1 MNEKISNKQW
11 AAIFVLSWIAFN
23 LLLCAYTDL
32 AEDEAYYWLFAKY
45 LDWGYFDHPPMIA
58 LMIRAGGMLFSE
70 ELGVRFFTA
79 VFSGLTLYLLFVIT
93 KFENV
98 KLLFLL
104 FLTAPA
110 FHAFGFIS
118 APDVPLMFFGALYI
132 LLFKRFVEANTLK
145 NAMLLGV
152 VASLMMYS
160 KYHGILLIL
169 FTFLPNITLLK
180 RLNFWLMTLVALL
193 LFLPHIFWQI
203 ANDYPSLRYHL
214 VDRVNRPYEF
224 NFTLQYFLGQLGLCG
239 PILFILFF
247 TSLRKTVTSFYATM
261 KYSAVAIFAF
271 FFLFSFRTFI
281 EANWGAIAFVPV
293 LLYAHSTLQDGVA
306 KVWKTFSYIV
316 VLILIALRVALVFP
330 NDFLRLSITKQFYH
344 DSEFYPKVKALA
356 GDLPVVFMNTYQK
369 PSKYYFYY
377 NVPSFSLNSFWYRR
391 NQFDKWP
398 IQKDLQGKEV
408 LLVATDNFDGAQ
420 KIAAKYS
427 DIYFARY
434 TNFKSYGYLEFSVDK
449 KKFQIREGENLRDSL
464 LVKNIW
470 GHDLAGD
477 TSSVEIGVVLRGEGK
492 ETLHSVARVPV
503 NSLRSGNKIPFEM
516 PVALEK
522 GEYTVLFGVHDKF
535 CSTLWNSPIYPLMVR

>member
-1 MNEKISNKQW
+1 
-11 AAIFVLSWIAFN
+11 
-23 LLLCAYTDL
+23 
-32 AEDEAYYWLFAKY
+32 
-45 LDWGYFDHPPMIA
+45 
-58 LMIRAGGMLFSE
+58 
-70 ELGVRFFTA
+70 
-79 VFSGLTLYLLFVIT
+79 
-93 KFENV
+93 
-98 KLLFLL
+98 
-104 FLTAPA
+104 
-110 FHAFGFIS
+110 
-118 APDVPLMFFGALYI
+118 
-132 LLFKRFVEANTLK
+132 
-145 NAMLLGV
+145 
-152 VASLMMYS
+152 
-160 KYHGILLIL
+160 LLIL

-293 LLYAHSTLQDGVA
+293 LLYVHSTLQDGVA

-344 DSEFYPKVKALA
+344 DSEFYPKVKVLA

-434 TNFKSYGYLEFSVDK
+434 INFKSYGYLEFSVDK
-449 KKFQIREGENLRDSL
+449 KKFQIREGEKLRDSL

-470 GHDLAGD
+470 GHDLVAD

-503 NSLRSGNKIPFEM
+503 SSLRSGNKIPFEM